1 MRVST
6 SMLYQQG
13 LDAML
18 RQQSQLARTQNQ
30 LATNQKWLSAAD
42 DPAGYASAQGMDRLL
57 AQTAQYQSNAE
68 AARHRLLLEEDALAD
83 GTSALQRVRELA
95 LQANSAGQSDASR
108 ATIAKELYSLRDQL
122 LAVANRDDGQGRYLF
137 AGSADAQSPFAWTG
151 SSLSYSGDQQVRTTQ
166 IGSTRRIDEGDAG
179 STVFQDLKSGN
190 GRFAVAADPANTGSA
205 QLTASKAYDD
215 SLWDGGRYTVEFT
228 AGGYRVLDAGNTEI
242 QAGSY
247 TAGSAI
253 RFRGAELS
261 FSGTPSDGDRFDVAP
276 SAQQDVIALVDK
288 LARLVESP
296 QPDAAARAQW
306 QTALQQ
312 GLAELGS
319 AESHFT
325 DLRAG
330 VGLRLSAVE
339 DAATQL
345 SAQQLH
351 TKEAL
356 SDLRDLDYAEALT
369 RLQQQMTALQAA
381 QQTYMQ
387 VQSLSLFNY
396 LR

>member
-1 MRVST
+1 MRIST
-6 SMLYQQG
+6 AMLHQQG

-18 RQQSQLARTQNQ
+18 RQQSQLARTQHQ
-30 LATNQKWLSAAD
+30 LASNQKWLSAAD
-42 DPAGYASAQGMDRLL
+42 DPAAYASAQGMDRLL
-57 AQTAQYQSNAE
+57 AQNTQYQSNAE
-68 AARHRLLLEEDALAD
+68 AARHRLLLEEDALAE
-83 GTSALQRVRELA
+83 GTNALQRVRELSI
-95 LQANSAGQSDASR
+95 QANSAGQSESSR
-108 ATIAKELYSLRDQL
+108 AVIAKELQALREQL

-137 AGSADAQSPFAWTG
+137 AGSADAQAPFAWSGTA
-151 SSLSYSGDQQVRTTQ
+151 LLYSGDQQVRTAQ
-166 IGSTRRIDEGDAG
+166 IGTTRRVAEGDAG
-179 STVFQDLKSGN
+179 STVFQGLLSGN
-190 GRFAVAADPANTGSA
+190 GRFSVTASSGNDGSA
-205 QLTASKAYDD
+205 QLTASKVQDPA
-215 SLWDGGRYTVEFT
+215 LWDGGSYTVEFT
-228 AGGYRVLDAGNTEI
+228 ATGYRVLDAGNTEI

-247 TAGSAI
+247 SAGSAI

-261 FSGTPSDGDRFDVAP
+261 FSGTPAAGDTFAVAP

-306 QTALQQ
+306 QTGLQQ
-312 GLAELGS
+312 GLAELEA
-319 AESHFT
+319 AEAHFT

-339 DAATQL
+339 DAVTQL
-345 SAQQLH
+345 GAQQVN

-387 VQSLSLFNY
+387 VQSLSLFDY